1 MTACN
6 NRFTPKHM
14 KKKILI
20 IDDDPQI
27 CKSLRKVLQAEGYEV
42 VLAAS
47 GREGLDKFDPVHTDL
62 VMLDINLPGEKGW
75 DVFARITSINAL
87 LPIII
92 ITGRQDQFEMAA
104 AAGVGALIEKPMD
117 MLFLLQTVAEMLV
130 EPLDARIERL
140 AGLNHYMRF
149 SYPKSNGASQKTTPS

>member
-1 MTACN
+1 
-6 NRFTPKHM
+6 M